1 MMKVGILIVLTKEPY
16 ACIEKASKQGFDN
29 GQISVWDM
37 SLYND
42 EVVSELKRACEDFNF
57 TITAVW
63 CGWSGPCVWKYPECY
78 VTLGLV
84 PSAWRAV
91 RTNDL
96 LKGAEFAR
104 KLGVRDI
111 ITHMGYLPDSPYHPD
126 NLGVREAIRYI
137 CKELKKHGQN
147 FLFETGEELPITL
160 HYMMKEVGYENWG
173 INFDPAN
180 LIMNGRGAS
189 PVAALKFLLPYIK
202 GFHAKD
208 ALSATADNFFKK
220 EVPCGEGD
228 ADMPTLISI
237 LKESGYD
244 GSLTIEYEVN
254 TAQEEREA
262 QLSKIK
268 SYLEA
273 LI

>member
-1 MMKVGILIVLTKEPY
+1 MKVGILIVLTKDPY

-42 EVVSELKRACEDFNF
+42 EVVSELKRACADFNF

-63 CGWSGPCVWKYPECY
+63 CGWSGPCVWKYPKCY

-84 PSAWRAV
+84 PSEYRAM
-91 RTNDL
+91 RTREL
-96 LKGAEFAR
+96 LCGAEFAR

-111 ITHMGYLPDSPYHPD
+111 ITHIGYLPDNPYHPD
-126 NLGVREAIRYI
+126 NLGVCEALRYI
-137 CKELKKHGQN
+137 CRELKKYGQN
-147 FLFETGEELPITL
+147 FLFETGEELPLTL
-160 HYMMKEVGYENWG
+160 VMLMNEVGYDNWG

-180 LIMNGRGAS
+180 LIMNGRGSS
-189 PVAALKFLLPYIK
+189 PVAALKFFLPHIK

-208 ALSATADNFFKK
+208 ALAISADNIVKK
-220 EVPCGEGD
+220 EVPCGEG
-228 ADMPTLISI
+228 ATEMPKLVSI

-244 GSLTIEYEVN
+244 GSLTIEYEVSA
-254 TAQEEREA
+254 TEEERNA
-262 QLSKIK
+262 QLAKIK
-268 SYLEA
+268 AYLEA